1 MLNAFAL
8 CKFSCISV
16 RCQNS
21 ITWKCLCLLVYLMT
35 AINIITMRWKT
46 KIPHCRNNS
55 KNTTLSKQFQNPIE
69 KSKRK
74 IKTSNIHMHNDSLS
88 WLSTSTSIKSDR
100 AKLVVWSQTSPL
112 MEMMGSYKCFAHV
125 SKMSS
130 ITYNQENSVIIK
142 NAIILNIM
150 HNIFNLRDTEVVIG

>member
-16 RCQNS
+16 RSPVAFYWSACTKPGKWVVMHMYVRGFDFPFWFFYWILELFRQCGIFRIVS
-21 ITWKCLCLLVYLMT
+21 TVWYFCLSSHCN
-35 AINIITMRWKT
+35 NI
-46 KIPHCRNNS
+46 
-55 KNTTLSKQFQNPIE
+55 
-69 KSKRK
+69 
-74 IKTSNIHMHNDSLS
+74 DSS
-88 WLSTSTSIKSDR
+88 SDR

-142 NAIILNIM
+142 NAIILNII
-150 HNIFNLRDTEVVIG
+150 HNIFNLRDTEVVIGRFALDQHA